1 MNMNSEIETIAIS
14 SKTILHYCKY
24 HPGGLCRPQ
33 GLTKTR
39 PQDNPRQMVKGEK
52 NTFQLD
58 RTTIGSQVTTYTI
71 STSSIDIIM
80 NKINTTREKERIPT
94 RRTSLLFLTGLIN
107 KIENF
112 NR

>member
-52 NTFQLD
+52 KYL
-58 RTTIGSQVTTYTI
+58 
-71 STSSIDIIM
+71 ST
-80 NKINTTREKERIPT
+80 
-94 RRTSLLFLTGLIN
+94 
-107 KIENF
+107 
-112 NR
+112 